1 MYNAVVTLA
10 NTIADPLPLTP
21 TSLAGIQTVPGQKS
35 INGCGNTVVLSDATI
50 AALISQ
56 QSANAYGLTAQ
67 QRIDQGIFDGVV
79 GASLNQLTLPG
90 QFIKPGSAQFI
101 QSKLLEGA
109 TLEDAVG
116 NNLLTGS
123 MGILTTDQLKTN
135 VQAQTHAV
143 SSSIDYASTAL
154 IRSNA
159 ITGQESDSEIAG
171 LIFAAAVAGPATIN
185 DFLNTTGEVILG
197 VGERVAGA
205 ARGITTTA
213 NNIKQLLAGGNF
225 ASKIAD
231 KFTRG
236 LEGAL
241 ASVTAI
247 FQGLTS
253 RLSAALAGIRSAVA
267 GVANLLRG
275 IIEKS
280 YGTLRANKPN
290 TLGGLPPT
298 AKNPSQ
304 ASKLIQN
311 YENAQQKII
320 EEEEKYYEAR
330 KAARDAPSPENLE
343 ALKFAETSLASA
355 RKQAGSASIDY
366 LKNVGSFILP
376 DQLRTSSTVSA
387 STTITPRSSNE
398 SGINAVG
405 GIDKFGAP
413 VNRAPGVGTNPVS
426 SALNTIEGG
435 AQVLTGQASKI
446 TTSIENAS
454 STVTGTVQS
463 AQQTASLV
471 SDAGTAVTDTVSAIA
486 SFDPATLLGN
496 ITKSVLGT
504 IGSITTAMTTF
515 AGGFSARLTPIFAIG
530 TVQSGSVTSSVS
542 SLLGDS
548 VVPKPN
554 FDDTTFTADPNEYVE
569 SLSNI
574 QRSIA
579 DLQFEKQKL
588 IFERNAKAAEIDP
601 YTSSRADIQAI
612 ASLDKEIDS
621 LENQIQNKETE
632 FVSTLGGSAT
642 A

>member
-21 TSLAGIQTVPGQKS
+21 TSLAGIQTVTTQKS
-35 INGCGNTVVLSDATI
+35 INGCGSTVVLNDSTVAS
-50 AALISQ
+50 LISQ

-101 QSKLLEGA
+101 QAKLLEGA
-109 TLEDAVG
+109 TLEDAIG

-123 MGILTTDQLKTN
+123 MGVLTTDQLKNN
-135 VQAQTHAV
+135 VQAQTYAV
-143 SSSIDYASTAL
+143 SSSIDEASTAL

-171 LIFAAAVAGPATIN
+171 LIFAAAVAGPANIN
-185 DFLNTTGEVILG
+185 DFLNTTGEIIIG
-197 VGERVAGA
+197 VGERISGA

-241 ASVTAI
+241 SSVTAI

-253 RLSAALAGIRSAVA
+253 RLSAAIAGIRSAIA

-290 TLGGLPPT
+290 TLGGNPPT

-304 ASKLIQN
+304 AAKLIQN
-311 YENAQQKII
+311 FEIAQQKII

-330 KAARDAPSPENLE
+330 KAVRNAPSPENLE
-343 ALKFAETSLASA
+343 ALKFAEISLASA

-366 LKNVGSFILP
+366 LKNVGTFILP
-376 DQLRTSSTVSA
+376 DQLRATSTVSA
-387 STTITPRSSNE
+387 SADIVPRSSNNT
-398 SGINAVG
+398 GINAVG
-405 GIDKFGAP
+405 GSDKFGST
-413 VNRAPGVGTNPVS
+413 VNLAPGAGSNPVS
-426 SALNTIEGG
+426 STLATIEGG
-435 AQVLTGQASKI
+435 AQVLTGQVEQVS
-446 TTSIENAS
+446 TSIQNAS
-454 STVTGTVQS
+454 STVNSTAQNI
-463 AQQTASLV
+463 QQTASLV
-471 SDAGTAVTDTVSAIA
+471 SDATTAVTETVNAIA
-486 SFDPATLLGN
+486 AFDPGTLLSN
-496 ITKSVLGT
+496 ISSSVLGT

-515 AGGFSARLTPIFAIG
+515 AGGFSKRLTPIFAIG
-530 TVQSGSVTSSVS
+530 TTQSGSVTSTTSA
-542 SLLGDS
+542 LLGS
-548 VVPKPN
+548 SIVPKIN
-554 FDDTTFTADPNEYVE
+554 FDDTTFTADPNEYIE
-569 SLSNI
+569 NLNAIQTNI
-574 QRSIA
+574 A
-579 DLQFEKQKL
+579 ALNFEKQKL
-588 IFERNAKAAEIDP
+588 ILERNTKAAEIDP
-601 YTSSRADIQAI
+601 FTSSRADVQAI
-612 ASLDKEIDS
+612 ATLDKEIDS
-621 LENQIQNKETE
+621 IEKQIQNKETQY
-632 FVSTLGGSAT
+632 VSALGGSAN